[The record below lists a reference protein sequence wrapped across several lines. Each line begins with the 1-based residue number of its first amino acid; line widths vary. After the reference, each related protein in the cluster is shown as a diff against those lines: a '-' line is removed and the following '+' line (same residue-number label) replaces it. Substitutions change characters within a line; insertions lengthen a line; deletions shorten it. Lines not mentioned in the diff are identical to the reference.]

1 MIRKG
6 RNAWD
11 WYVSYGITL
20 AAVGFIVALMMAGL
34 FD

>member
-11 WYVSYGITL
+11 WYVSHGITL
-20 AAVGFIVALMMAGL
+20 AAMGIIVTLMMAGL